1 MTVNITTSD
10 LKQLHL
16 FDVTSVNQVG
26 THTYEFHQSN
36 KQGKLRVVEV
46 ISMRIH
52 NNCLCHSS

>member
-10 LKQLHL
+10 LKQLHY
-16 FDVTSVNQVG
+16 FDVTSINQVG
-26 THTYEFHQSN
+26 IHTYEITQR
-36 KQGKLRVVEV
+36 QGRVRVVDA